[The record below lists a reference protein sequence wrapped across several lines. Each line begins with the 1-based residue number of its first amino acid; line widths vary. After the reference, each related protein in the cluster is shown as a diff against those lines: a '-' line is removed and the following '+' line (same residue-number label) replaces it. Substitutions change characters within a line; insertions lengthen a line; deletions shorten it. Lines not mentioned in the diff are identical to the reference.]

1 MKLKQDRFH
10 RRKAAA
16 KYWDEHSVDEA
27 GGEEVAVEVETPLS
41 VVLQIHLE
49 PAPYASLKRLAKK
62 RGVPVTSMAK
72 KILTEG
78 LDEPH
83 S

>member
-16 KYWDEHSVDEA
+16 KYWDEHSVDPA
-27 GGEEVAVEVETPLS
+27 NGEEVAVEVETPLS
-41 VVLQIHLE
+41 AILQIHLQ
-49 PAPYASLKRLAKK
+49 PAPYAKLKRLAKK
-62 RGVPVTSMAK
+62 RGVPITSMAK
-72 KILTEG
+72 KILTEA

>member
-27 GGEEVAVEVETPLS
+27 DGEEVAVEVETPLS
-41 VVLQIHLE
+41 AILQIRLE
-49 PAPYASLKRLAKK
+49 PTPYANVKRLAKK
-62 RGVPVTSMAK
+62 RGIPVTSLAK
-72 KILTEG
+72 TILTEALG
-78 LDEPH
+78 ER
-83 S
+83 